1 MINKIIGRDPGCD
14 HVILDPR
21 NRVSRRHAAFIKLD
35 GKFYIKDLGSLN
47 GTFINGNKT
56 TPEKLIQISANDKV
70 TLSIDY
76 PLDLSH
82 FLKDEDVTNFLPK
95 VSHDDA
101 TLVFEDNLATF
112 KKGQKIVEFDRDKT
126 QLGELLKMDDTPFI
140 TIGRNSDNKFVINSN
155 NISRYHCKIRL
166 ITPIMVEIEDLGSS
180 NGSFADEEKLE
191 PHKKY
196 QFASSVILRF
206 GSSYQLN
213 LKSIFPSIQIIQK
226 LAPPKPMPQPAS
238 KPNTAPSKKQLEDFN
253 ELEGIW
259 KEFIDRQNQANNA
272 ATGYGIGGTVLGIAA
287 SIFLGPVTGGSSI
300 LATVASAGGGILG
313 RYLGQQQ
320 SSKIKNDLTYEDA
333 FLQTYACP
341 VCRESFQKKPWI
353 TIRECFK
360 CKSKFR

>member
-1 MINKIIGRDPGCD
+1 MIKKIIGRDPSCD

-21 NRVSRRHAAFIKLD
+21 NRVSRKHAAFIKEH
-35 GKFYIKDLGSLN
+35 GKIYIKDLGSLN
-47 GTFINGNKT
+47 GTFINGHKII
-56 TPEKLIQISANDKV
+56 PEKLNEISANDKI

-82 FLKDEDVTNFLPK
+82 FLEEVNNASILSKDST
-95 VSHDDA
+95 DDA
-101 TLVFEDNLATF
+101 TLFFGDNLAKF
-112 KKGQKIVEFDRDKT
+112 KKGEKIVEFDRDKT
-126 QLGELLKMDDTPFI
+126 QLGELLKIDDTPFI
-140 TIGRNSDNKFVINSN
+140 TIGRNSDNNFVINN
-155 NISRYHCKIRL
+155 NKISRYHCKIRI
-166 ITPIMVEIEDLGSS
+166 ITPIMVEIEDLDSS
-180 NGSFADEEKLE
+180 NGSYADEEKLE

-196 QFASSVILRF
+196 QFASSVNIRF
-206 GSSYQLN
+206 GSDYFLN
-213 LKSIFPSIQIIQK
+213 LKSIFPTIQIIHK
-226 LAPPKPMPQPAS
+226 ATPPKPLQQTS
-238 KPNTAPSKKQLEDFN
+238 SQSNTAPSKKQLEEFN

-272 ATGYGIGGTVLGIAA
+272 AAGYGIGGAVLGIAA
-287 SIFLGPVTGGSSI
+287 SIFLAPVTGGSSI
-300 LATVASAGGGILG
+300 FATVASAGGGILG

-320 SSKIKNDLTYEDA
+320 SSKIRNDLTYEDA